1 MSSQSPP
8 PLSAVDD
15 IDASPGIGSNAAI
28 QSRGVLLCLSEP
40 DLRIHQVSENLEA
53 ALGTPLAA
61 ALQAPVDRVIGTA
74 GR

>member
-1 MSSQSPP
+1 
-8 PLSAVDD
+8 
-15 IDASPGIGSNAAI
+15 
-28 QSRGVLLCLSEP
+28 RGVLLCLSEP

-74 GR
+74 GREVLERALGTHSVDGHPLYIGTLLT